1 MKLSCAALL
10 ASMLVAAD
18 GRAAEPAPAL
28 LSAKLA
34 TLAGA
39 GARDCGSFPLRSDL
53 HAAVACASDAT
64 SSGEAYRLAVQLPG
78 NDSTVWQGAA
88 RDAQGKLWVVFY
100 DLDASDGALASP
112 TLSLV
117 PCREI
122 VFALRGEEVLD
133 CQPDL
138 GQP

>member
-1 MKLSCAALL
+1 MKLSRAALL
-10 ASMLVAAD
+10 ATALVAA
-18 GRAAEPAPAL
+18 GGHAADPAPAL
-28 LSAKLA
+28 LSAKLTA
-34 TLAGA
+34 LAGA

-53 HAAVACASDAT
+53 HAAIACANAAT
-64 SSGEAYRLAVQLPG
+64 SSGDAYRLAVQLPG

-88 RDAQGKLWVVFY
+88 RDAHGKLWVVFY
-100 DLDASDGALASP
+100 DLDASGGAPASP

-133 CQPDL
+133 CQPYL